1 MIDSHSAPV
10 FLKGRF
16 LLAALILS
24 SSSIPARAQEEL
36 PHGCTVMIAGKGT
49 TADGSILFVKTE
61 DDSPRDIDRLWYVPR
76 KTHRPQS
83 VVKLRNAGILPQ
95 VAETYAYFW
104 DECPGTAFSNGIVN
118 EWGVAFGS
126 NGCSSKEDSFEEVA
140 ARGDIVDGGI
150 GFMLRILLAER
161 CRTARDAVELAAE
174 LIERFGYSASGRN
187 LNIVDPNEA
196 WQLQM
201 VRGKQYVARRVRD
214 DEVAIIANTFSIRE
228 VDPEDIANFICSP
241 RLVEYAIERGWYDP
255 ASGQPFDFA
264 RTYAPE
270 RVHTASSNTDRQWNI
285 ARLLR
290 EDFPLSWQQARSG
303 EMPVS
308 VVPDRKLTV
317 QNAFSVFRNH
327 YEGTDLDRSGQTVA
341 GEYKRS
347 PHHTPTPICNYGTH
361 RTTIIQ
367 QRNWMPAAIG
377 TLVWRS
383 LDQPC
388 SSVFVPWYL
397 AATRIPE
404 AYHRSQEKLST
415 TERNLLQFHFELPP
429 ETWELDRESASGVFG
444 YLGGLVDSWY
454 ELTID
459 FVQSRWDAFET
470 LQFDLQPAVEKTA
483 LDLWEEDPVLAREYL
498 STYTYSR
505 AVEVIDIARGLAA
518 VIEQQLWTS
527 GVRRR
532 LIPPVER

>member
-1 MIDSHSAPV
+1 MRMEV
-10 FLKGRF
+10 RGLLKRST
-16 LLAALILS
+16 LLAALILCS
-24 SSSIPARAQEEL
+24 SALTARAQEEQ

-76 KTHRPQS
+76 KTHSPGS
-83 VVKLRNAGILPQ
+83 VVKLRNGGTLPQ
-95 VAETYAYFW
+95 VAETFAYFW
-104 DECPGTAFSNGIVN
+104 DECPGTAFSNGIIN

-126 NGCSSKEDSFEEVA
+126 NGCSSKEDPFEAVE

-150 GFMLRILLAER
+150 GFMLRIILAER
-161 CRTARDAVELAAE
+161 CRTAREAVELAAR
-174 LIERFGYSASGRN
+174 LIGRFGYSASGRN

-214 DEVAIIANTFSIRE
+214 EEVAIIANTFSIRE
-228 VDPEDIANFICSP
+228 IDLEDTANFICSP

-255 ASGQPFDFA
+255 AGGQPFDFA
-264 RTYAPE
+264 LAYTPE
-270 RVHTASSNTDRQWNI
+270 RIHTASSNTDRQWNL
-285 ARLLR
+285 ARLLQN
-290 EDFPLSWQQARSG
+290 DFPLSWEEARTG
-303 EMPVS
+303 AMPVS

-317 QNAFSVFRNH
+317 QDAFAVFRNH
-327 YEGTDLDRSGQTVA
+327 YEGTELDRSGRTTG
-341 GEYKRS
+341 GEYERS
-347 PHHTPTPICNYGTH
+347 PHRTPAPICNYGTH

-367 QRNWMPAAIG
+367 QRSWMPPAIG

-388 SSVFVPWYL
+388 SSVFIPWYL
-397 AATRIPE
+397 SATRIPE
-404 AYHRSQEKLST
+404 AYHRSPEQLST
-415 TERNLLQFHFELPP
+415 TERDLLKFHFDLPP
-429 ETWELDRESASGVFG
+429 ETWELDRESASGIFG

-454 ELTID
+454 EITID
-459 FVQSRWDAFET
+459 FVRSRWDAFEI
-470 LQFDLQPAVEKTA
+470 LQFDLQPAVEKAA
-483 LDLWEEDPVLAREYL
+483 LDLWEDDPELAREYL

-505 AVEVIDIARGLAA
+505 AVEAIDIARELTAT
-518 VIEQQLWTS
+518 IEQQLWTS
-527 GVRRR
+527 GVRRK